1 MAQARWNAEGGVTQ
15 KVEDM
20 PDGARRAVEDYFHGT
35 YRCDRAQMT
44 RAFHPDAHIA
54 GNLKGRYLDEAAPD
68 FIDRL
73 MASPSEEA
81 GGHAFDKRILEARWT
96 DDSAMVAAEN
106 VVHGLRFID
115 YMVLL
120 KIDGVWSIRNKIYTT
135 AG

>member
-1 MAQARWNAEGGVTQ
+1 MSQDVADLPE
-15 KVEDM
+15 
-20 PDGARRAVEDYFHGT
+20 GARIAVEDYFHGT
-35 YRCDRAQMT
+35 YRCDRAQMV

-73 MASPSEEA
+73 MASPSEESE
-81 GGHAFDKRILEARWT
+81 GHGFDKRIVEARWT
-96 DDSAMVAAEN
+96 ADSAMVAAVN

-120 KIDGVWSIRNKIYTT
+120 KIDGQWSIRNKIYTT